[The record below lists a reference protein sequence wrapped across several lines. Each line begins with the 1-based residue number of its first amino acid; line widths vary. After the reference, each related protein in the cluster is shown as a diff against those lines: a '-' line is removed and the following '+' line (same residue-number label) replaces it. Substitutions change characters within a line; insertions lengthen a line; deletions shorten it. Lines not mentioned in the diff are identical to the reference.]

1 MVQDE
6 LINLAEMDLAE
17 LQAAA
22 TLRAEERRTA
32 ERLRQDKLEEDW
44 RSRNLFAEAYGSG
57 DEFLVAVMR
66 GTHFGVEVGEIEQ
79 CRRGNYRYARRTGDC
94 LPADIERLRAA
105 GLNIVVRG
113 RRAKIEA
120 DE

>member
-1 MVQDE
+1 MVQNE
-6 LINLAEMDLAE
+6 LIDLAAMDAAE

-32 ERLRQDKLEEDW
+32 ERLRQNRFDEDW
-44 RSRNLFAEAYGSG
+44 KSRNLFAEAYGSG

-66 GTHFGVEVGEIEQ
+66 GTHFGVEIGEIEQ

-120 DE
+120 

>member
-1 MVQDE
+1 MQNE
-6 LINLAEMDLAE
+6 LIDLAEMDAAE

-22 TLRAEERRTA
+22 KVRAEERRVA
-32 ERLRQDKLEEDW
+32 ERLRQDKLDEDW
-44 RSRNLFAEAYGSG
+44 KSRNLFAEAYGSG

-66 GTHFGVEVGEIEQ
+66 GTHFGVEIGEVKQ
-79 CRRGNYRYARRTGDC
+79 CRLGSYRYARRIGDC

-120 DE
+120 

>member
-1 MVQDE
+1 MQNE
-6 LINLAEMDLAE
+6 LIDLAEMDAAE

-22 TLRAEERRTA
+22 KARAEERRTA
-32 ERLRQDKLEEDW
+32 ERLRQDKLDEDW
-44 RSRNLFAEAYGSG
+44 ATRNLFSEAYGSG

-79 CRRGNYRYARRTGDC
+79 CRRGRYRYALRTGDC

-105 GLNIVVRG
+105 GVDIVVKG
-113 RRAKIEA
+113 RRARIEA
-120 DE
+120 SE